1 MDRLH
6 YIDLGLDDI
15 YLAGGFE
22 INGTKWGKKVRIH
35 DVYGLRHAIAKI
47 CHRVSLKVR
56 LLPSD
61 KARGKSNE

>member
-6 YIDLGLDDI
+6 YIGSGLDNI

-35 DVYGLRHAIAKI
+35 DVYGLRHAVARI
-47 CHRVSLKVR
+47 CHEGGFKG
-56 LLPSD
+56 
-61 KARGKSNE
+61 KASPIR